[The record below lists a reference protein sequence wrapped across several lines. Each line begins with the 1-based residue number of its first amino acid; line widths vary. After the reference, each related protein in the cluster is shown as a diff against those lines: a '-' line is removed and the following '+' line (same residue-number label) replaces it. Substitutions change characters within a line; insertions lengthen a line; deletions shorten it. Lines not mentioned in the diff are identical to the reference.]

1 MSKCL
6 NNDLADLYDLMNNQA
21 NPEIIKIKVQTIILE
36 QFKKEVV
43 I

>member
-6 NNDLADLYDLMNNQA
+6 NNDLADLYDLMINQG
-21 NPEIIKIKVQTIILE
+21 NPEIIKTKVQTIIFE
-36 QFKKEVV
+36 QLKKEVV